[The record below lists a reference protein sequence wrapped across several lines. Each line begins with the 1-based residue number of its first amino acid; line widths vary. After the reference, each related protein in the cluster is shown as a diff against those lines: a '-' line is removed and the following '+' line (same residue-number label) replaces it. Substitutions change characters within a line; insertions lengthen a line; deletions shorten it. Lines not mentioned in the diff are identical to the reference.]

1 MRAFFHRLSSVYI
14 IGDGHHVK
22 IGYSTDVDARLR
34 DLQTG
39 NGRYLRL
46 HRIVDGGQ
54 KVEKWFHRKFKPQR
68 LHGEWFVFHP
78 DMLTVTPPDEM
89 PSTLERRRPPPSMS
103 EDIEKAYD
111 ENRITADERRE
122 LHAMLRNMYQKG
134 ELFSEEEGIRFI
146 TLTKRRAA

>member
-1 MRAFFHRLSSVYI
+1 
-14 IGDGHHVK
+14 
-22 IGYSTDVDARLR
+22 
-34 DLQTG
+34 
-39 NGRYLRL
+39 
-46 HRIVDGGQ
+46 
-54 KVEKWFHRKFKPQR
+54 
-68 LHGEWFVFHP
+68 
-78 DMLTVTPPDEM
+78 MLTVTPPDEM